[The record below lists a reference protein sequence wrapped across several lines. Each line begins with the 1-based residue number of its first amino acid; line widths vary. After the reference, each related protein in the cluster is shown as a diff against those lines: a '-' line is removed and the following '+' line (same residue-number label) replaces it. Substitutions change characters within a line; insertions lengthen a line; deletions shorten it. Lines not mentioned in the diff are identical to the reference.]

1 MSGTK
6 KQHTKK
12 QTAMSESAEKQHL
25 NPQEF
30 QTLELSSTDY
40 LNNYNYVLKV

>member
-1 MSGTK
+1 
-6 KQHTKK
+6 
-12 QTAMSESAEKQHL
+12 MSESAEKQQL

-40 LNNYNYVLKV
+40 LSNCNYVLKV